1 MLAPPRNIDE
11 ITDVQVIVICSA
23 GQAYILTQ
31 IITDAGVYGVGEC
44 DENGHA
50 PRRC

>member
-1 MLAPPRNIDE
+1 MW
-11 ITDVQVIVICSA
+11 VIVTYSA
-23 GQAYILTQ
+23 GQAYILPQ
-31 IITDAGVYGVGEC
+31 IITDAGVYGVGEG